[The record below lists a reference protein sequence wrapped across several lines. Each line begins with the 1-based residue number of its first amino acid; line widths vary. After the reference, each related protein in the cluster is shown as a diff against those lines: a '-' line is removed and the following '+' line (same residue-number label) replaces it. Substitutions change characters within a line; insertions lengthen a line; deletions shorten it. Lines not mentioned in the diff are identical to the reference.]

1 MFFERL
7 RNFEKVVFTFMH
19 KLRNLLLVLTIALFW
34 YAFHAPQE
42 GTAQA
47 LVIARGD
54 ISTKNVAL
62 TIDDGP
68 HPGFTNRILDIL
80 QEKGVKATF
89 FVVGRMAAV
98 SPEIVRR
105 MLAEGHT
112 VGNHTHYHNNLLS
125 LPSENVHI
133 EWDMCSSTLKT
144 ITGKTPRFARPPG
157 GNYDASIL
165 QVAQKSGLTTVL
177 WTANGADCTG
187 ISSGDITKRILSRTG
202 PGGIIL
208 LHSGVEATI
217 EALPGI
223 IDTLKTKGYRFVT
236 LDEMA
241 GPVPAP
247 QRKELRSAS
256 SESPKRTD

>member
-1 MFFERL
+1 
-7 RNFEKVVFTFMH
+7 MH
-19 KLRNLLLVLTIALFW
+19 RLRNLLSILIVASLWF
-34 YAFHAPQE
+34 AFHTPQA

-54 ISTKNVAL
+54 IFSKNVAL

-68 HPGFTNRILDIL
+68 HPMFTNRILDIL
-80 QEKGVKATF
+80 KEKRVKATF

-105 MLAEGHT
+105 MIAEGHT

-125 LPSENVHI
+125 LPPENVHI

-157 GNYDASIL
+157 GNYNASVL
-165 QVAQKSGLTTVL
+165 ETTRKSGLTTVL

-187 ISSGDITKRILSRTG
+187 ISSGDITRRILSRTG

-217 EALPGI
+217 EALPVI
-223 IDTLKTKGYRFVT
+223 IDTLKRKGYRFET

-241 GPVPAP
+241 GPAP
-247 QRKELRSAS
+247 GQHKEPRSAS
-256 SESPKRTD
+256 SEAPKHMD